1 MARLP
6 KRDDSFKPKKTNF
19 QKSRSVSRMPHGIHL
34 PRTMA
39 GPPEML
45 QLKPA
50 SLRAPDEQDVGES
63 AKPTHA
69 VTYNAELTIKKKN

>member
-1 MARLP
+1 
-6 KRDDSFKPKKTNF
+6 
-19 QKSRSVSRMPHGIHL
+19 MPHGIHL